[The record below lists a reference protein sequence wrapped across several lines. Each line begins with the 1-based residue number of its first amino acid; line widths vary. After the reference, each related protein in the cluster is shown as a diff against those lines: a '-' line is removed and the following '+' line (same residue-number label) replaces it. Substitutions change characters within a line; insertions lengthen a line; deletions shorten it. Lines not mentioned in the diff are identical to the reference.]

1 MLGGTIPYS
10 TITAKMQVF
19 PLSQDKKYFSATAC
33 SSQLS
38 LRNIKEQKLSMVFH
52 QTFLF
57 S

>member
-19 PLSQDKKYFSATAC
+19 LLSQDKKYFSATAC

-38 LRNIKEQKLSMVFH
+38 LRNINEQKLSVVFH